1 LIQLKGLTMVDTS
14 AWIETMRSK
23 GDAGIRETVSEL
35 LRNGRAAWCDMV
47 KLELWN
53 GALAKEMPDLE
64 ALEIDLVALE
74 TTAEVWKM
82 ARALARRAR
91 GKGLTV
97 PPSDLIIAAC
107 ARFHGTEIV
116 HRDKHFD
123 QLKAL

>member
-1 LIQLKGLTMVDTS
+1 
-14 AWIETMRSK
+14 
-23 GDAGIRETVSEL
+23 
-35 LRNGRAAWCDMV
+35 MV